1 MFGLFF
7 TKSNFPYSKI
17 PQKPKT
23 RTATIDFPTNRRS
36 DFINCNSVRI
46 DNEPLKGPSHQIGF
60 AQKWYS
66 MVQKALGE
74 HATLD
79 LL

>member
-1 MFGLFF
+1 MFDCFSQRATFLIRIFHR
-7 TKSNFPYSKI
+7 N
-17 PQKPKT
+17 QKP

-36 DFINCNSVRI
+36 DLVNCNSVNVRI
-46 DNEPLKGPSHQIGF
+46 DNEPLKGLSHQMGL

-74 HATLD
+74 HRR
-79 LL
+79 